1 MATKEIQLPQ
11 AQSREPVVHPC
22 DVIQRGAFHK
32 DNAER
37 LHRIRTTL
45 GWGAAA
51 DTALT
56 ETTLLSARR
65 LGAIPSSFALYH
77 HYRGT
82 ASELTPMDLYGQ
94 PEDDPNVQPSSRAIV
109 EKSVY
114 GYELTMRNLGM

>member
-1 MATKEIQLPQ
+1 MSLREIEL
-11 AQSREPVVHPC
+11 AQVQPREHLLHPC
-22 DVIQRGAFHK
+22 DVIQRSAFQR

-56 ETTLLSARR
+56 ETTLLSSRR
-65 LGAIPSSFALYH
+65 LGALPSSFALYH

-82 ASELTPMDLYGQ
+82 ASELTPMDIYGQ
-94 PEDDPNVQPSSRAIV
+94 PEDDPNVQPSSRSVV
-109 EKSVY
+109 EKLVY
-114 GYELTMRNLGM
+114 GHELTMKNMGM